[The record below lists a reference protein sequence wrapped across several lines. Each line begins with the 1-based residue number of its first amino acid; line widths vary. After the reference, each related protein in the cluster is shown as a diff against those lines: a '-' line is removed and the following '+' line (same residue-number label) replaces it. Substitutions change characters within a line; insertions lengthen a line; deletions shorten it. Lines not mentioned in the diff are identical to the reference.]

1 MATEK
6 TSENFLRSGEVSFK
20 GFIAGLAESKD
31 KYNRHKSM
39 VLYGS
44 TFVISA
50 YRAGEKLLVKQEF
63 NIDELTKARRFY
75 RSIRFFKNHST
86 WLQE

>member
-1 MATEK
+1 MATK
-6 TSENFLRSGEVSFK
+6 KSSENFLQKGEVSFK

-31 KYNRHKSM
+31 KYHRNKSM
-39 VLYGS
+39 ILYGS

-50 YRAGEKLLVKQEF
+50 YRTGEKLLVRKEF

-75 RSIRFFKNHST
+75 RSIRFFKTHSS

>member
-1 MATEK
+1 MGTEK
-6 TSENFLRSGEVSFK
+6 YSGNFLQSGEVSFK
-20 GFIAGLAESKD
+20 GFNAGLAESKD

-39 VLYGS
+39 LLYGS

-50 YRAGEKLLVKQEF
+50 YRSGEKLLVKQEF

-75 RSIRFFKNHST
+75 RSIRFFKNHSI

>member
-1 MATEK
+1 MTTEK
-6 TSENFLRSGEVSFK
+6 SSGNFLRTGEVSFK

-44 TFVISA
+44 TFIISA
-50 YRAGEKLLVKQEF
+50 YKTGEKLLVKQEF

-75 RSIRFFKNHST
+75 RSIRFFMHHST
-86 WLQE
+86 WPQE

>member
-1 MATEK
+1 MATRK
-6 TSENFLRSGEVSFK
+6 YSENFLQTGEVSLK
-20 GFIAGLAESKD
+20 GFMAGLAESKD

-44 TFVISA
+44 TFIISA
-50 YRAGEKLLVKQEF
+50 YKTGEKLLVKHEF

-75 RSIRFFKNHST
+75 RSIRFFKNHTT

>member
-6 TSENFLRSGEVSFK
+6 SSENFLQSGEVSLK

-31 KYNRHKSM
+31 RYNWHKSM
-39 VLYGS
+39 VLYCS
-44 TFVISA
+44 TFIISA
-50 YRAGEKLLVKQEF
+50 YKTGEKLLVKREF

>member
-6 TSENFLRSGEVSFK
+6 SSENFLQMGEVSLK

-31 KYNRHKSM
+31 KYNRHKCM

-50 YRAGEKLLVKQEF
+50 FRTNEELLVEREF

>member
-6 TSENFLRSGEVSFK
+6 SSENFLHTGEVSFK

-39 VLYGS
+39 ILYGS

-50 YRAGEKLLVKQEF
+50 YRTGEKPLVKQEF

-75 RSIRFFKNHST
+75 RSIRFFLNQTTS
-86 WLQE
+86 LQE

>member
-1 MATEK
+1 MTTEK
-6 TSENFLRSGEVSFK
+6 SSENFLRTGEVSFK

-31 KYNRHKSM
+31 KYNRLKNM

-44 TFVISA
+44 TFIISA
-50 YRAGEKLLVKQEF
+50 YKTGEKLLVKQEF
-63 NIDELTKARRFY
+63 NIDELTKARMFY

-86 WLQE
+86 WLRE

>member
-1 MATEK
+1 MAPEK
-6 TSENFLRSGEVSFK
+6 SSVNFLQTGEVSFI

-31 KYNRHKSM
+31 KYSRHKSM

-50 YRAGEKLLVKQEF
+50 FRTNEELLVKQEF

>member
-1 MATEK
+1 MAIEK
-6 TSENFLRSGEVSFK
+6 SSENFLQSGEVSFK
-20 GFIAGLAESKD
+20 GFIVGLAESKD

-39 VLYGS
+39 ILYGS

-50 YRAGEKLLVKQEF
+50 YRTGEKLLVKQEF

>member
-6 TSENFLRSGEVSFK
+6 SSENFLQTGEVSFK
-20 GFIAGLAESKD
+20 GFIAGLGESKH
-31 KYNRHKSM
+31 KYKRHKNM

-44 TFVISA
+44 TFIVSA
-50 YRAGEKLLVKQEF
+50 YKTGEKLLVKQEF

-86 WLQE
+86 WLQV